1 MAKLSHGTVVQTL
14 LMALAFGPDPLLRRS
29 TGAILEIGMIL
40 DLPKSSLMQG
50 LLMGVMLGP
59 SHKFDCS
66 LIASVDHAACT
77 TVRRFKGHR
86 PSSELNR
93 IIL

>member
-1 MAKLSHGTVVQTL
+1 MAKLSHGTVVQAL

-29 TGAILEIGMIL
+29 TGAVLEIGMIL
-40 DLPKSSLMQG
+40 DLSKSSLMQG

-66 LIASVDHAACT
+66 LIASVDHIAST
-77 TVRRFKGHR
+77 TVRRFEGHL
-86 PSSELNR
+86 SSSKLNTT
-93 IIL
+93 IL

>member
-1 MAKLSHGTVVQTL
+1 MAKLSHGTVVQAL
-14 LMALAFGPDPLLRRS
+14 LMALAFGPDPLLRCS

-40 DLPKSSLMQG
+40 DLPKGSLMQG

-66 LIASVDHAACT
+66 PVAAVDHIARTSA
-77 TVRRFKGHR
+77 
-86 PSSELNR
+86 
-93 IIL
+93 

>member
-1 MAKLSHGTVVQTL
+1 MAKLSHGTVVQAL

-29 TGAILEIGMIL
+29 TGAVLEIGMIL
-40 DLPKSSLMQG
+40 DLSKSSLMQG

-66 LIASVDHAACT
+66 PVSTIDHIAST

-86 PSSELNR
+86 SSLELNT

>member
-1 MAKLSHGTVVQTL
+1 MAKLSHGTVVQTP
-14 LMALAFGPDPLLRRS
+14 LMALTIGPDPLLRRC
-29 TGAILEIGMIL
+29 TGAVLEIGMIL
-40 DLPKSSLMQG
+40 DLSKSSLMQG

-66 LIASVDHAACT
+66 SVSTIDHIAST
-77 TVRRFKGHR
+77 TVRRFKGHG
-86 PSSELNR
+86 SSPELNT